1 MAQTRK
7 VRRNS
12 KISQREQE
20 RIEVKSKERKSTV
33 TNVLSKIMIM
43 FMFVFMV
50 VSLLYSAIFV
60 FM

>member
-20 RIEVKSKERKSTV
+20 RLDNKNKERKESV
-33 TNVLSKIMIM
+33 SNIISKVAIM
-43 FMFVFMV
+43 FIFVFMV
-50 VSLLYSAIFV
+50 VSLLYSTIFV
-60 FM
+60 FS